1 MIKLLLFIIIF
12 LLLIRIINALFK
24 GIYRVTG
31 EPQKNRSK
39 YTERSRPKEGEITI
53 DEMPG
58 KKRGKGN
65 GNFKGGE
72 YIDYEEVK

>member
-1 MIKLLLFIIIF
+1 MTKLLLFIIIF
-12 LLLIRIINALFK
+12 LLLIRIINAVFK

-31 EPQKNRSK
+31 EPQKNKSK
-39 YTERSRPKEGEITI
+39 YYERNRPKEGEITI

-58 KKRGKGN
+58 DKKGKGN
-65 GNFKGGE
+65 GHIKGGE